1 MKSRVCDCG
10 FDLSGPGYDKTASS
24 CAQGNECLGIIT
36 GRILLHKLL
45 EYQLCKKD
53 DTTWN

>member
-1 MKSRVCDCG
+1 VCDCG

-53 DTTWN
+53 DTT